1 MTFDDFW
8 GLESVLVDFW
18 MRRIQWHNR
27 FVISL
32 HESVWVTF
40 HLMPHWLVEAIMQNS
55 RNISNNLF
63 ASTSQLMWMW
73 CTVSSFA
80 NSQAVHVSN
89 VSSMHMEYPVRGW
102 RNLWL
107 ALAWIEIPSRT
118 CLFLFGSW
126 SMCLFGIFFDFVWKF
141 TPQLLWTIGGVQIDY
156 KMSLLQLDCVP
167 MKKFKPFVVCVS
179 FYFPGQ

>member
-1 MTFDDFW
+1 MTFGDVW
-8 GLESVLVDFW
+8 WLESVLFDIW
-18 MRRIQWHNR
+18 MRRIQWHKR

-126 SMCLFGIFFDFVWKF
+126 SMCLWHFFRLCLEVYTAITLNDWRSTDRLQDEF
-141 TPQLLWTIGGVQIDY
+141 TPIGLCADEEI
-156 KMSLLQLDCVP
+156 
-167 MKKFKPFVVCVS
+167 
-179 FYFPGQ
+179 